1 MPLPARALSLLVVD
15 DDSAFLEAVRDYA
28 QLSRFTATTAA
39 SLAQARSALRHQR
52 YDLILV
58 DLGLPD
64 GSGFELLDEVDLAD
78 RGHFAI
84 VTGHPSVETAVRAV
98 QLPVLDYL
106 VKPLEPARFKELL
119 DRVAANASAPR
130 PGVEAPAGAGEI
142 FGESPA
148 LKDILRQI
156 RLVAPTDATVLL
168 AGESGTGKE
177 LAARAVHDLSGRS
190 GAFVA
195 VNCGAVTAELLA
207 SHLFGHERGSFTGAV
222 KQHIGY
228 FEQAHGGTLF
238 LDEITEMPLAL
249 QVHLLRTLE
258 SKSITR
264 VGGTREHEIDVRVVA
279 ASNRDPQE
287 AITAG
292 ALRDDLYYRLVEIP
306 LYLPPL
312 RERGS
317 DVVLLARLF
326 LARLNARYNA
336 NRSFS
341 PESEAELKGYDWPGN
356 VRELKHVVQR
366 AFILSEGDAVK
377 IAPLKRRASGPIEHG
392 ENTLTFN
399 VGTSFD
405 EMERWMLLKT
415 LAYFNNDKTRTA
427 EALGISLKT
436 IYNRL
441 ARYEQHKEASG

>member
-1 MPLPARALSLLVVD
+1 MPTAPARALSLLVVD
-15 DDSAFLEAVRDYA
+15 DDTSFLEAVRDYA

-64 GSGFELLDEVDLAD
+64 GSGFELLDEVDLSD

-106 VKPLEPARFKELL
+106 VKPLDPVRFRELL
-119 DRVAANASAPR
+119 ARVASNAAAPR
-130 PGVEAPAGAGEI
+130 PADSAGTGEI
-142 FGESPA
+142 FGESA
-148 LKDILRQI
+148 SLKDILRQI

-177 LAARAVHDLSGRS
+177 LAAHAVHELSGRN

-228 FEQAHGGTLF
+228 FEQANGGTLF

-258 SKSITR
+258 SKTITR

-279 ASNRDPQE
+279 ATNRDPQE
-287 AITAG
+287 AIASG
-292 ALRDDLYYRLVEIP
+292 QLRDDLYYRLVEIP

-312 RERGS
+312 RERGN
-317 DVVLLARLF
+317 DVILLARLF
-326 LARLNARYNA
+326 LARLNSRYSA
-336 NRSFS
+336 NRTFA
-341 PESEAELKGYDWPGN
+341 PETEAELKAYDWPGN
-356 VRELKHVVQR
+356 VRELKHVIQR
-366 AFILSEGDAVK
+366 AFILTEGDVVR
-377 IAPLKRRASGPIEHG
+377 IGPLRRRSAGPVERG
-392 ENTLTFN
+392 DNTLTFS
-399 VGTSFD
+399 VGTSFE

-441 ARYEQHKEASG
+441 ARYENGRKEAS

>member
-1 MPLPARALSLLVVD
+1 MPAPARALSLLVVD
-15 DDSAFLEAVRDYA
+15 DDTAFLEAVRDYA
-28 QLSRFTATTAA
+28 QVSRFTATTAA

-119 DRVAANASAPR
+119 DRVAANAAAPR
-130 PGVEAPAGAGEI
+130 PGLEIASGAGEI
-142 FGESPA
+142 FGESA
-148 LKDILRQI
+148 SLKDVLRQI

-207 SHLFGHERGSFTGAV
+207 SHLFGHERGSFTGAI
-222 KQHIGY
+222 KQHVGY
-228 FEQAHGGTLF
+228 FEQANGGTLF

-258 SKSITR
+258 TKSITR

-279 ASNRDPQE
+279 ATNRDPQE
-287 AITAG
+287 AIQNG

-312 RERGS
+312 RERGN
-317 DVVLLARLF
+317 DVILLARLF

-336 NRSFS
+336 SRTFA
-341 PESEAELKGYDWPGN
+341 PESEAELKAYDWPGN

-366 AFILSEGDAVK
+366 AFILSEGDHVR
-377 IAPLKRRASGPIEHG
+377 IGPLKRRAVGPVEHG
-392 ENTLTFN
+392 ENTLTFS
-399 VGTSFD
+399 VGTSFE

-441 ARYEQHKEASG
+441 ARYDSHKEAPG

>member
-1 MPLPARALSLLVVD
+1 MPTAPARALSLLVVD
-15 DDSAFLEAVRDYA
+15 DDTSFLEAVRDYA

-39 SLAQARSALRHQR
+39 SLTQARSALRHQR

-64 GSGFELLDEVDLAD
+64 GSGFELLDEVDLSD

-106 VKPLEPARFKELL
+106 VKPLDPVRFKELL
-119 DRVAANASAPR
+119 ARVASNAAAPR
-130 PGVEAPAGAGEI
+130 PADSAGTGEI

-148 LKDILRQI
+148 LKDVLRQI

-177 LAARAVHDLSGRS
+177 LAAHAVHELSGRN

-228 FEQAHGGTLF
+228 FEQANGGTLF

-264 VGGTREHEIDVRVVA
+264 VGGTREHEVDVRVVA
-279 ASNRDPQE
+279 ATNRDPQE
-287 AITAG
+287 AIASG
-292 ALRDDLYYRLVEIP
+292 QLRDDLYYRLVEIP
-306 LYLPPL
+306 LWLPPL
-312 RERGS
+312 RERGN
-317 DVVLLARLF
+317 DVLLLARLF
-326 LARLNARYNA
+326 LSRLNSRYNA
-336 NRSFS
+336 NRTFA
-341 PESEAELKGYDWPGN
+341 PETEAELKAYDWPGN
-356 VRELKHVVQR
+356 VRELKHVIQR
-366 AFILSEGDAVK
+366 AFILTEGDVVH
-377 IAPLKRRASGPIEHG
+377 IGPLRRRSAGPVERG
-392 ENTLTFN
+392 DNTLTFS
-399 VGTSFD
+399 VGTSFE

-415 LAYFNNDKTRTA
+415 LAHFNNDKTRTA

-441 ARYEQHKEASG
+441 ARYENSRKEAS